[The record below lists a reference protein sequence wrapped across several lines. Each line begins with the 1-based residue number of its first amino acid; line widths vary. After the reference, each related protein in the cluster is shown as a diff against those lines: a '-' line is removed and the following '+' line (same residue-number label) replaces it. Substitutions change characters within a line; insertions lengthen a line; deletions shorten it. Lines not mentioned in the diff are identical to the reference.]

1 MESTTPYVII
11 PGGTNMSYFD
21 DFKTNSDKQI
31 TVACVAFFLVAF
43 PVYFTMADSFK
54 DVGSI
59 DMSGGKIGNYE
70 VNGTFSFHEI
80 GSGTEVI
87 DDGTTVNIGAHSDA
101 GNVAGMNIVGFRMTI
116 QHTDD
121 ESGGGPQ
128 CTGVQSQDDEVSVSG
143 GINENTTTTSGTE
156 SPMESSLYWIDSS
169 ILGTTVQNMSSGEIS
184 SMLEG
189 GTIGF
194 GEYSMDIGV
203 TVNKGQRP
211 LCNKQDSG
219 ETVDWTLE
227 LISLE
232 YTAEVN

>member
-1 MESTTPYVII
+1 METTSNHVIS

-21 DFKTNSDKQI
+21 DFTENTDKQI
-31 TVACVAFFLVAF
+31 TVVCVAFFLVAF
-43 PVYFTMADSFK
+43 PVYFSMADAFK
-54 DVGSI
+54 DVGNL
-59 DMSGGKIGNYE
+59 DMSGGKIGNYM

-87 DDGTTVNIGAHSDA
+87 DDGTTVNVGAHSDA

-121 ESGGGPQ
+121 ESGGGPL
-128 CTGVQSQDDEVSVSG
+128 CTGVQSQDDDVSVTG
-143 GINENTTTTSGTE
+143 GINENTTSGTGSE
-156 SPMESSLYWIDSS
+156 SPMEVSLYWIDSS
-169 ILGTTVQNMSSGEIS
+169 VLGTTVENMSSGEIS

-194 GEYSMDIGV
+194 CEYSLDIGV

-211 LCNKQDSG
+211 GCNKQDSG